1 MELKEVSD
9 YIISDTIISSV
20 ISQLSEEKRLYYV
33 FDELLGGEGCEI
45 YLFPAENYIEDFVR
59 EYTFK
64 ELSTIVANESSILLG
79 YRDMME
85 RVQKEKNYGVHL
97 NVSKNQKI
105 KLKKS
110 DKLIVLF
117 EGGSEDKTK
126 GKIN

>member
-1 MELKEVSD
+1 MELTEVSD

-20 ISQLSEEKRLYYV
+20 ISQLSEEKRLYFV

-45 YLFPAENYIEDFVR
+45 YLFPAENYIEDFAR

-105 KLKKS
+105 KLKKN

-117 EGGSEDKTK
+117 EGGSENKTK

>member
-1 MELKEVSD
+1 MELTEVSD

-45 YLFPAENYIEDFVR
+45 YLFPAENYIEDFAR

-105 KLKKS
+105 KLKKN

-117 EGGSEDKTK
+117 EGGSENKTK